1 MFTQRHNL
9 NQPGYKVLIF
19 IYSFERKI
27 KIKYQ
32 RGLAT
37 VAAAPCCSG
46 DNVAKSDL
54 HRNCSK
60 LKDERNFKRK
70 EK

>member
-19 IYSFERKI
+19 IYTFERKI

-37 VAAAPCCSG
+37 VAAAPCCSVG
-46 DNVAKSDL
+46 TGGKVRFAQ
-54 HRNCSK
+54 K
-60 LKDERNFKRK
+60 LQ
-70 EK
+70 